1 MNDKRLEFLFKKA
14 INRSCTQEEYE
25 ELHALLADPANESQY
40 RLYFE
45 QLPTLTAADPAV
57 FTAEDT
63 AAMLHRILDKQPEKK
78 VTRMKPYVLWAA
90 ASITF
95 AAIVLGYR
103 QYVLL
108 QPPATTKSIAAL
120 TPATKRNAVVLTLSN
135 GKQVTLDTLRNRHV
149 IEDNGTTAVQS
160 GNGTLS
166 YQESPATGE
175 IVYNTLST
183 PRGRQFKLEL
193 PDGTKVWLNAASS
206 LQYPTAFGDT
216 RQVTLTGEAYF
227 EVAQQAQHPFEVIVN
242 NEKITVLGTSFNVK
256 AYNDEAYVK
265 TTLLQGSILVKPQQQ
280 PPTLLKPGEQATL
293 SNNQLH
299 IRKVDTKEDV
309 AWMSDLFY
317 FSDTDISAVAHQL
330 ERWYDIEID
339 YASLPEARLYGQL
352 PRSTPLPVLL
362 RAIEKTSNIKFSLNN
377 NRLSIAQ

>member
-1 MNDKRLEFLFKKA
+1 MNDKRLEILFKKA
-14 INRSCTQEEYE
+14 INRTCTEAEYQ

-45 QLPTLTAADPAV
+45 KLPTLTAADPAV
-57 FTAEDT
+57 FTTDDT
-63 AAMLHRILDKQPEKK
+63 NAMLQRILAKQPEKK
-78 VTRMKPYVLWAA
+78 VTRIKPYVLWAA

-108 QPPATTKSIAAL
+108 QPPATKTIAAAS
-120 TPATKRNAVVLTLSN
+120 PKSAAVVLTLSN
-135 GKQVTLDTLRNRHV
+135 GKQVTLDTLHHHKV
-149 IEDNGTTAVQS
+149 IDDNGATAVQS
-160 GNGTLS
+160 DKGTLA
-166 YQESPATGE
+166 YTGNATATGE
-175 IVYNTLST
+175 IVFNTLTT

-206 LQYPTAFGDT
+206 LKYPTTFGDS

-227 EVAQQAQHPFEVIVN
+227 EVAQQAQHPFEVILDN
-242 NEKITVLGTSFNVK
+242 QTITVLGTSFNVK
-256 AYNDEAYVK
+256 AYHDEAYVK
-265 TTLLQGSILVKPQQQ
+265 TTLLQGSILVQPQQQ
-280 PPTLLKPGEQATL
+280 PPTMLKPGQQATL
-293 SNNQLH
+293 NNHQLH

-317 FSDTDISAVAHQL
+317 FSDTDISSVAHQL

-377 NRLSIAQ
+377 NRLSIEQ